1 LILEKK
7 MRIPKFEY
15 FRPSSIEE
23 VCSLLYKYKEDAKVL
38 AGGTDLFVK
47 MKKKEIHPKVLISLK
62 GTPNLDKIEWDD
74 GGDLRIGPL
83 VTHAAIVN
91 HPMIRGKYDFLAETC
106 FKIGTR
112 QVRYMGTLVGNVC
125 NASPS
130 SDAAAPLLV
139 LESKIKTL
147 HLYGERII
155 PIEEFFIGP
164 FQTVL
169 DPQEMVVEIQIPKP
183 PPHSAGSYL
192 YLRKASS
199 AGETLVGVA
208 ALLAKEPRERIC
220 KEIRIALSSVG
231 PTPIRAK
238 AAERILRGKRLEE
251 ERVREA
257 AQAASDET
265 QPRSRAWYRKEMSKV
280 LVERSIIQAME
291 KVQ

>member
-1 LILEKK
+1 LEEE

-15 FRPSSIEE
+15 FQPSSIEE

-47 MKKKEIHPKVLISLK
+47 MKKKEIHPRVLVSLK
-62 GTPNLDKIEWDD
+62 GIPNLDKIEWDD
-74 GGDLRIGPL
+74 GGGLRIGPL

-91 HPMIRGKYDFLAETC
+91 HPMVRGKYSFLAETC

-112 QVRYMGTLVGNVC
+112 QIRYMGTLVGNIC

-139 LESKIKTL
+139 LEAKVKLL
-147 HLYGERII
+147 HLYGERTI

-192 YLRKASS
+192 YLHKASS
-199 AGETLVGVA
+199 AGETLVGTAV
-208 ALLAKEPRERIC
+208 LLTMEPREPIC
-220 KEIRIALSSVG
+220 KEIRIALSSVA

-265 QPRSRAWYRKEMSKV
+265 QPRSRAWYRKEMSRV
-280 LVERSIIQAME
+280 LVERSIIQVME

>member
-1 LILEKK
+1 

-15 FRPSSIEE
+15 FQPSSIEE
-23 VCSLLYKYKEDAKVL
+23 VCSLLYKYKEEAKVL
-38 AGGTDLFVK
+38 AGGTDLLVK
-47 MKKKEIHPKVLISLK
+47 MKKKEVIPKVVISLK
-62 GTPNLDKIEWDD
+62 GIPILDKIEWDD
-74 GGDLRIGPL
+74 GGGLRIGPL

-91 HPMIRGKYDFLAETC
+91 HPMIREKYNFLAETC

-112 QVRYMGTLVGNVC
+112 QVRYMGTLVGNIC

-139 LESKIKTL
+139 LEAKVKLL
-147 HLYGERII
+147 HLYGERTI
-155 PIEEFFIGP
+155 PMEEFFIGP
-164 FQTVL
+164 FQTIL

-183 PPHSAGSYL
+183 LPYSAGSYL
-192 YLRKASS
+192 YLHKASS
-199 AGETLVGVA
+199 VGETLVGA
-208 ALLAKEPRERIC
+208 AVLLTMEPGEPIC
-220 KEIRIALSSVG
+220 KEIRIALSSVA

-251 ERVREA
+251 KRVREA
-257 AQAASDET
+257 AQVASDET

-291 KVQ
+291 RIQ

>member
-1 LILEKK
+1 

-15 FRPSSIEE
+15 FQPPSIEE

-47 MKKKEIHPKVLISLK
+47 MKKKEIHPKVLVSLK
-62 GTPNLDKIEWDD
+62 GIPNLDKIEWDD
-74 GGDLRIGPL
+74 GGGLRIGPL

-91 HPMIRGKYDFLAETC
+91 HPMVRGKYNFLAETC

-112 QVRYMGTLVGNVC
+112 QIRYMGTLVGNIC

-139 LESKIKTL
+139 LEAKVKLL
-147 HLYGERII
+147 HLYGERTI

-192 YLRKASS
+192 YLHKASS
-199 AGETLVGVA
+199 AGETLVGA
-208 ALLAKEPRERIC
+208 AVLLTMEPREPIC
-220 KEIRIALSSVG
+220 KEIRIALSSVA

-238 AAERILRGKRLEE
+238 AAERILRGKRMEE
-251 ERVREA
+251 GRVREA

-291 KVQ
+291 RIQ